1 MCCFVTDWF
10 YLIIGLW
17 NEWFVSLVLVK
28 ICKVTG
34 VKVYI
39 KLKSL
44 ATYMTYIASVKIQ
57 AIVYIVQVVRWETR
71 YIMVSQTIRVSQT
84 SLVSNCSYL
93 NILDHWISAI
103 DKHKLV
109 GTLFLD
115 STQSLWFSL
124 PCHFTIKA
132 LSVL

>member
-1 MCCFVTDWF
+1 MLFCHW
-10 YLIIGLW
+10 LILSHNW
-17 NEWFVSLVLVK
+17 SLKRIVCKFSSRQNMQGHWCKSIYK
-28 ICKVTG
+28 IKEPRD
-34 VKVYI
+34 I
-39 KLKSL
+39 HD
-44 ATYMTYIASVKIQ
+44 SVKLQ
-57 AIVYIVQVVRWETR
+57 AIVYIFQVVRWETR

-124 PCHFTIKA
+124 PCHFKA
-132 LSVL
+132 LSVW

>member
-1 MCCFVTDWF
+1 
-10 YLIIGLW
+10 
-17 NEWFVSLVLVK
+17 
-28 ICKVTG
+28 
-34 VKVYI
+34 
-39 KLKSL
+39 
-44 ATYMTYIASVKIQ
+44 MTYIASVKIQ
-57 AIVYIVQVVRWETR
+57 AIVYILQVVRWETR
-71 YIMVSQTIRVSQT
+71 YIMVSQT